1 VALTA
6 ALEPSSPRLEQPAL
20 WHVRVLLR
28 NEGDAPV
35 RIATAGLAAPLS
47 FELVDDAGRAV
58 ALGPP
63 PVPPSDLEASAA
75 MVEAGETL
83 TLDYHGD
90 ELLPDAP
97 APGRYLLRF
106 VADGL
111 ESPWIEL
118 DVV

>member
-1 VALTA
+1 MALTA

-20 WHVRVLLR
+20 WQVRVLLR
-28 NEGDAPV
+28 NEGDEPT
-35 RIATAGLAAPLS
+35 RIATAGFAAPLS
-47 FELVDDAGRAV
+47 FELVDDAGRPV

-63 PVPPSDLEASAA
+63 PVPPSDLDASAA
-75 MVEAGETL
+75 TVGAGETL

-97 APGRYLLRF
+97 PPGRYRLRF
-106 VADGL
+106 VSERV